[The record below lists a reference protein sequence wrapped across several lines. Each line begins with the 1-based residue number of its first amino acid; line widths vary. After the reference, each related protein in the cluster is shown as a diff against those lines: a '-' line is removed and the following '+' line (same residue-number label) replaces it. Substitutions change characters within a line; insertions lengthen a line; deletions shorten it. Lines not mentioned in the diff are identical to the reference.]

1 MNGPP
6 SWHGRRWGAS
16 PTRWITRD
24 RANIAKHAK
33 NSEALRNK
41 MPYWFD
47 VLEDSLGLKEDAA
60 GPRPT
65 EDGERR
71 KLDQEANH
79 A

>member
-1 MNGPP
+1 MNG
-6 SWHGRRWGAS
+6 
-16 PTRWITRD
+16 
-24 RANIAKHAK
+24 
-33 NSEALRNK
+33 EALRNK

-65 EDGERR
+65 EHGERR